1 MFDRFE
7 AYKQAIQDR
16 SIDFNT
22 LRVMIDFHLMV
33 GNFTETEARELFELM
48 QPQEIEEQ
56 FDEPTE

>member
-22 LRVMIDFHLMV
+22 LGVMIDFHLMV
-33 GNFTETEARELFELM
+33 GNFTETEAGELFELM

>member
-22 LRVMIDFHLMV
+22 LRVMIDFHLMG
-33 GNFTETEARELFELM
+33 GNFTETEASELFELM